1 MKCAGLIIIVILNT
15 FRSRRSRQNELQE
28 TEGAVQEVPDDEVVE
43 VLNDDDD
50 EAKIDKLI
58 IGKKKKGNT
67 K

>member
-28 TEGAVQEVPDDEVVE
+28 TEGAVQEVPDDDEVVE
-43 VLNDDDD
+43 VLDDDD
-50 EAKIDKLI
+50 AKVEKLNI
-58 IGKKKKGNT
+58 RKRKKGNT

>member
-1 MKCAGLIIIVILNT
+1 MINIVILNT
-15 FRSRRSRQNELQE
+15 FRPRRSRQNELQE

-50 EAKIDKLI
+50 EAKVEKLI